1 MANPDNGDF
10 NLFVDDDGTGYVI
23 YNAHIQGGPAPY
35 HLMSVDRLSD
45 DYTASA
51 GVTSGYFGASN
62 VEVSMTLSRLSKLP
76 ARVK

>member
-23 YNAHIQGGPAPY
+23 YNAHIQGGSPPY
-35 HLMSVDRLSD
+35 HLMSVDKLSA

-51 GVTSGYFGASN
+51 GVTSGFFGASN
-62 VEVSMTLSRLSKLP
+62 VEVR
-76 ARVK
+76 